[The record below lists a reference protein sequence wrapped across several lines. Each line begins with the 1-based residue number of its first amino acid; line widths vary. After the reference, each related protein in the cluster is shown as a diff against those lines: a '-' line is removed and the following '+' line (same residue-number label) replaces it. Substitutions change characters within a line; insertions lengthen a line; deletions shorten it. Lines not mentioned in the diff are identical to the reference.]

1 MSTTIHAIHIGQP
14 REVAHGKQLIKTSI
28 FKEPTDKRVEI
39 HSLGIKGDTQSDL
52 VNHGGVDKA
61 LCAYSYD
68 RYSFWEEKLDQP
80 IGYSAFGENIT
91 LYGWLE
97 EEVHIGDVFEL
108 GSAVV
113 QISQPRHPCYK
124 LGIKHQ
130 QPKMPLWVKETGYS
144 GFYFRVLK
152 EGGASVQDDLKRIES
167 YSHNPTVMEVNRCR
181 NNPDATIEELTQMV
195 EIKELASEWIEAFTK
210 KRDQI

>member
-181 NNPDATIEELTQMV
+181 NNPDATIEELTQMI

>member
-28 FKEPTDKRVEI
+28 FKEPTDQRVEI
-39 HSLGIKGDTQSDL
+39 HALGIKGDTQSDL

-61 LCAYSYD
+61 ICAYSYD
-68 RYSFWEEKLDQP
+68 RYPFWEERLGQP
-80 IGYSAFGENIT
+80 AGHSAFGENIT

-97 EEVHIGDVFEL
+97 EEVQIGDVFEL
-108 GSAVV
+108 GTAVV

-152 EGGASVQDDLKRIES
+152 EGHASVEDDLKRIES

-181 NNPDATIEELTQMV
+181 NNSAATKEDLTKMLEV
-195 EIKELASEWIEAFTK
+195 KELASEWVEVFTK
-210 KRDQI
+210 KRNEI

>member
-68 RYSFWEEKLDQP
+68 RYSFWEGKLDQP

-181 NNPDATIEELTQMV
+181 NNPDATIEELTQMI